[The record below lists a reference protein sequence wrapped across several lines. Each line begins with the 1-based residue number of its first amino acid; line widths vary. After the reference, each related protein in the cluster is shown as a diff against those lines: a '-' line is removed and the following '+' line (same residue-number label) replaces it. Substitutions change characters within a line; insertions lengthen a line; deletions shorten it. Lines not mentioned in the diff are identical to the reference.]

1 MVKGSTEVINTTLI
15 ISHIILIG
23 GFGVQLI
30 NSLLENKKDY
40 LNYIGLSMISFS
52 FLMSFITSLFNDELD
67 AIYKLIYLILFALTS
82 GTLFIKLNNI
92 ETFCPTTYE
101 VPADYKRYYQKVMN
115 RNQNLLLP
123 EYQKAYGGKKSIN
136 NTNIMPLQNNYFKN
150 N

>member
-1 MVKGSTEVINTTLI
+1 MVKSSTEVINTTLI

-82 GTLFIKLNNI
+82 GSLFINLNNI

-123 EYQKAYGGKKSIN
+123 QYQKAYGEKKSIN